1 MSNEAGTVGTR
12 RPAVAGAALAVAAGL
27 VAGGCSSSSSSPG
40 AMACLSKPGTGG
52 TGTAQA
58 ATGRPASGW
67 TQPGADLANTRD
79 VASAITSSDVSR
91 LGVAWCVPL
100 TADNAGF
107 GNYATTPVVV
117 NGVVYTQDL
126 QSNVMAIRLSTGKVL
141 WTHTYNSRNGG
152 PDGVNVAGG
161 VVYAA
166 TNHAA
171 VALDAATGAQ
181 LWSRTL
187 TGN

>member
-40 AMACLSKPGTGG
+40 AMACLSKPGTGV

-79 VASAITSSDVSR
+79 VASAITAADVSK
-91 LGVAWCVPL
+91 LGVAWTVPL
-100 TADNAGF
+100 TISTARTAGA
-107 GNYATTPVVV
+107 YATTPVIV
-117 NGVVYTQDL
+117 NGEVYVQDMET
-126 QSNVMAIRLSTGKVL
+126 NVMAISLATGKVL
-141 WTHTYNSRNGG
+141 DRKS
-152 PDGVNVAGG
+152 
-161 VVYAA
+161 
-166 TNHAA
+166 
-171 VALDAATGAQ
+171 
-181 LWSRTL
+181 
-187 TGN
+187 